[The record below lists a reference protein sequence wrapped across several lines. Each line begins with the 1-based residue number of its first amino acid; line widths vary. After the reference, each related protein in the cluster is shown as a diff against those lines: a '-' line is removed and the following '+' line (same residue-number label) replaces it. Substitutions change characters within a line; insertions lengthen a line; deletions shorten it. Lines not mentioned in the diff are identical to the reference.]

1 MKTKETYHHGDLRQ
15 NILEEALS
23 WIEKESIFSLS
34 LRGIARRIGVSHNAP
49 YRHFPDKES
58 LLVAIAKTGFERLHQ
73 ALEYASQ
80 NSPNDDQK
88 RVENIG
94 IAYIEYALKNQAY
107 YRVMF
112 GDLKLED
119 RKYPTLEE
127 TSQKAF
133 NVLFYA
139 IKAGKKNQVFIAE
152 DSLKLAHIC
161 WSLVH
166 GVSMLV
172 IDGQLTTSD
181 SNSILEL
188 SRTATKTL
196 SEGFVAVRL

>member
-58 LLVAIAKTGFERLHQ
+58 LLVAIAETGFERLHQ
-73 ALEYASQ
+73 TLEYASQ
-80 NSPNDDQK
+80 NSPNDDKK

-112 GDLKLED
+112 GDLKLEE

-133 NVLFYA
+133 NVLFNA
-139 IKAGKKNQVFIAE
+139 IKAGQKNQVFIAE

-181 SNSILEL
+181 SDSILEL
-188 SRTATKTL
+188 AQTATKTL
-196 SEGFVAVRL
+196 SEGFVRDRI

>member
-15 NILEEALS
+15 NILDEALS

-112 GDLKLED
+112 GDLKLEE

-133 NVLFYA
+133 NVLFNA
-139 IKAGKKNQVFIAE
+139 IKAGQKNQVFIAE

-181 SNSILEL
+181 SDSILEL
-188 SRTATKTL
+188 AQTATKTL
-196 SEGFVAVRL
+196 SEGFVRDRI

>member
-58 LLVAIAKTGFERLHQ
+58 LLVAIAETGFKRLHQ
-73 ALEYASQ
+73 TLEYASQ
-80 NSPNDDQK
+80 NSPNDDKK

-94 IAYIEYALKNQAY
+94 IAYIEYAVKNQAY

-119 RKYPTLEE
+119 RKYPALEQ

-188 SRTATKTL
+188 ARTATKTL
-196 SEGFVAVRL
+196 SEGFVRDRL